1 MTLNYLS
8 PPGEEVSLQFA
19 RQGDNIVHI
28 SEVSKGLACNCICE
42 ECDSKLI
49 ARKGKVRQHHF
60 AHHEKS
66 DCKGA
71 WETLTHE
78 KAKEVIIEEGYIN
91 VPKPDSID
99 LVPVHF
105 ETVEPEVSIGSY
117 RADVVG
123 THKSGKRL
131 VIEIAVTHSC
141 EWKKIQYFEEE
152 KISSIEIYMNDL
164 HSVLSLEEF
173 KEYVLSSA
181 QRIWIFNEKHANGQ
195 KEYEDTSKNG
205 RKDGLHTEW
214 YKNGQKKWEGTYKD
228 GDEEGKCTAWYKN
241 GRKRF
246 ETTYKDGELDGLHT
260 EWYKNGQKK
269 YERTYKDGEEIG
281 STRWE
286 YYSNGQKERE
296 RTYKDGKK
304 IEEIWWDWDG
314 NEIEPPEE
322 Q

>member
-91 VPKPDSID
+91 VPKPGSFE

-141 EWKKIQYFEEE
+141 ESKKIQYFEEE

-181 QRIWIFNEKHANGQ
+181 QRIWIFNEKVRRGAKQEKWTEWYENGQ
-195 KEYEDTSKNG
+195 K
-205 RKDGLHTEW
+205 R
-214 YKNGQKKWEGTYKD
+214 
-228 GDEEGKCTAWYKN
+228 A
-241 GRKRF
+241 
-246 ETTYKDGELDGLHT
+246 
-260 EWYKNGQKK
+260 
-269 YERTYKDGEEIG
+269 ERTYKDG
-281 STRWE
+281 R
-286 YYSNGQKERE
+286 YSEWTYWDANGNVM
-296 RTYKDGKK
+296 D
-304 IEEIWWDWDG
+304 
-314 NEIEPPEE
+314 
-322 Q
+322 

>member
-91 VPKPDSID
+91 VPKPDSFD

-141 EWKKIQYFEEE
+141 ESKKIQYFEEE

-181 QRIWIFNEKHANGQ
+181 QRIWIFNEKVRRGAKQEKWTEWYENGQ
-195 KEYEDTSKNG
+195 K
-205 RKDGLHTEW
+205 RA
-214 YKNGQKKWEGTYKD
+214 EGTYKD
-228 GDEEGKCTAWYKN
+228 GMPDGLWTSWDENGQKSTEG
-241 GRKRF
+241 
-246 ETTYKDGELDGLHT
+246 TYKDGELDGLWT
-260 EWYKNGQKK
+260 GWYENGQKRA
-269 YERTYKDGEEIG
+269 ERTYKDG
-281 STRWE
+281 R
-286 YYSNGQKERE
+286 YSEWTYWDANGNVM
-296 RTYKDGKK
+296 D
-304 IEEIWWDWDG
+304 
-314 NEIEPPEE
+314 
-322 Q
+322 

>member
-49 ARKGKVRQHHF
+49 AKKGELRQKHF

-66 DCKGA
+66 DCKGDG
-71 WETLTHE
+71 ETLTHE

-91 VPKPDSID
+91 VPKPDSFD

-214 YKNGQKKWEGTYKD
+214 YKNGQKRLEDTYKD
-228 GDEEGKCTAWYKN
+228 GEWIKRTWWYENGQKKEERNFKDVELDGKCTAWYKN
-241 GRKRF
+241 GRKSF
-246 ETTYKDGELDGLHT
+246 ET
-260 EWYKNGQKK
+260 
-269 YERTYKDGEEIG
+269 I
-281 STRWE
+281 
-286 YYSNGQKERE
+286 
-296 RTYKDGKK
+296 YKDGKL
-304 IEEIWWDWDG
+304 IEWTEWDEDG
-314 NEIEPPEE
+314 NVTHHKKY
-322 Q
+322 

>member
-195 KEYEDTSKNG
+195 KEYEETEENTDDEDTDISLDHVIEKWDYLISKVEENG
-205 RKDGLHTEW
+205 TALSTFLSHGKPTTL
-214 YKNGQKKWEGTYKD
+214 
-228 GDEEGKCTAWYKN
+228 EGKKLVITIPRKYRFQTDVLKKN
-241 GRKRF
+241 SQWIEIIF
-246 ETTYKDGELDGLHT
+246 EKELGVNLRMNFIVGA
-260 EWYKNGQKK
+260 EK
-269 YERTYKDGEEIG
+269 YAD
-281 STRWE
+281 
-286 YYSNGQKERE
+286 
-296 RTYKDGKK
+296 
-304 IEEIWWDWDG
+304 
-314 NEIEPPEE
+314 
-322 Q
+322 

>member
-8 PPGEEVSLQFA
+8 PPGDKVSLQFA

-91 VPKPDSID
+91 VPKPDSFD

-181 QRIWIFNEKHANGQ
+181 QRIWIFNEKVRRGAKQEKWTEWYENGQ
-195 KEYEDTSKNG
+195 K
-205 RKDGLHTEW
+205 RA
-214 YKNGQKKWEGTYKD
+214 EGTYKD
-228 GDEEGKCTAWYKN
+228 GRPNGKVTAWHEN
-241 GRKRF
+241 GQKGY
-246 ETTYKDGELDGLHT
+246 EGTYKDGELDGLST
-260 EWYKNGQKK
+260 TWYENGQKNF
-269 YERTYKDGEEIG
+269 EVNYKDGELISEKEWNEDG
-281 STRWE
+281 SI
-286 YYSNGQKERE
+286 KE
-296 RTYKDGKK
+296 
-304 IEEIWWDWDG
+304 
-314 NEIEPPEE
+314 
-322 Q
+322 

>member
-141 EWKKIQYFEEE
+141 ESKKIQYFEEE

-214 YKNGQKKWEGTYKD
+214 YKNGQKS
-228 GDEEGKCTAWYKN
+228 
-241 GRKRF
+241 
-246 ETTYKDGELDGLHT
+246 GEA
-260 EWYKNGQKK
+260 
-269 YERTYKDGEEIG
+269 
-281 STRWE
+281 
-286 YYSNGQKERE
+286 
-296 RTYKDGKK
+296 TYKDGKLDGLWTEWHENGQK
-304 IEEIWWDWDG
+304 KREETYKNGELDGFVTGWWSNGQKWYERTFKDG
-314 NEIEPPEE
+314 ELISEELWNEDGSVLE
-322 Q
+322 